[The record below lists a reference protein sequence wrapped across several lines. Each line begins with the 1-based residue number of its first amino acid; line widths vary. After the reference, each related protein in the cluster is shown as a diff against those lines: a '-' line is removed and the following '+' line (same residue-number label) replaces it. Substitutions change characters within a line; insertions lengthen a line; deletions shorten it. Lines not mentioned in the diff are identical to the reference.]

1 MQLELPGGRTVS
13 RQTPVIV
20 GILNVTPD
28 SFSDGGSYPS
38 TDDAVSAARR
48 MINDGADII
57 DIGGEST
64 RPGAQRVSAREQIQR
79 VVPTIERLANEFDTP
94 LSIDTTRSEVAD
106 AALRAGASIINDVSA
121 GREASDMFTLAAE
134 RDAPII
140 LMHMLGEPT
149 TMQASPTYDNV
160 VDEVAAFL
168 GQRVEQAASA
178 GVDRSKIM
186 LDPGIGFGKTL
197 DHNLSLLAN
206 LDRFTSMGYPVMLGA
221 SRKRFIDAIC
231 DEPEAAKRVFGT
243 VATTALGIGQGV
255 RMFRVHDVAANRQ
268 AADVAFRIVQSRP
281 ES

>member
-186 LDPGIGFGKTL
+186 IDPGIGFGKTL